1 MLALTQPTWKPR
13 HTSRAHVT
21 QNGLRRSM
29 ALLLCL
35 RLLGLACGA
44 TVVPQ
49 PERGTGLPG
58 DRLPRLRRLLQSAS
72 LAGRPLRIMET
83 HSGLSGLVVENARV
97 TRRGDNDGDGETE
110 VEFDGMWS
118 SSLTASAVH
127 GLPDIET
134 VDTTA
139 RLALV
144 QETLAVTTKPLIYD
158 ADTGGE
164 PELFR
169 HTVRALEQLGV
180 SACIL
185 EDKCGLK
192 QNSLFGTERA
202 QSLATAEAFCAK
214 IRAGVRAR
222 RCADFMVIARIEA
235 LIAGAG
241 MEEAI
246 TLNP

>member
-1 MLALTQPTWKPR
+1 
-13 HTSRAHVT
+13 
-21 QNGLRRSM
+21 M

-58 DRLPRLRRLLQSAS
+58 DRLPRLRRLLESAS
-72 LAGRPLRIMET
+72 LTGRPLRIMET

-97 TRRGDNDGDGETE
+97 TRRGDNDADGETE

-144 QETLAVTTKPLIYD
+144 QESAVINVGTTDQEKLH
-158 ADTGGE
+158 E
-164 PELFR
+164 
-169 HTVRALEQLGV
+169 LEQQG
-180 SACIL
+180 
-185 EDKCGLK
+185 
-192 QNSLFGTERA
+192 
-202 QSLATAEAFCAK
+202 
-214 IRAGVRAR
+214 
-222 RCADFMVIARIEA
+222 
-235 LIAGAG
+235 
-241 MEEAI
+241 
-246 TLNP
+246 

>member
-1 MLALTQPTWKPR
+1 
-13 HTSRAHVT
+13 
-21 QNGLRRSM
+21 M
-29 ALLLCL
+29 AMLLCL

-58 DRLPRLRRLLQSAS
+58 DRLPRLRRLLESAS
-72 LAGRPLRIMET
+72 HTGRPLRIMET

-97 TRRGDNDGDGETE
+97 TRRGDTDADGETE

-118 SSLTASAVH
+118 SSLTASAVR

-158 ADTGGE
+158 ADTGGQ

-192 QNSLFGTERA
+192 QNSLFGTEQIGRA
-202 QSLATAEAFCAK
+202 H
-214 IRAGVRAR
+214 V
-222 RCADFMVIARIEA
+222 
-235 LIAGAG
+235 
-241 MEEAI
+241 
-246 TLNP
+246 

>member
-1 MLALTQPTWKPR
+1 
-13 HTSRAHVT
+13 
-21 QNGLRRSM
+21 M
-29 ALLLCL
+29 AMLLCL

-58 DRLPRLRRLLQSAS
+58 DRLPRLRRLLESAS
-72 LAGRPLRIMET
+72 HTGRPLRIMET

-97 TRRGDNDGDGETE
+97 TRRGDTDADGETE

-118 SSLTASAVH
+118 SSLTASAVR

-158 ADTGGE
+158 ADTGGQ

-169 HTVRALEQLGV
+169 HTVLGV
-180 SACIL
+180 
-185 EDKCGLK
+185 
-192 QNSLFGTERA
+192 
-202 QSLATAEAFCAK
+202 
-214 IRAGVRAR
+214 GVG
-222 RCADFMVIARIEA
+222 V
-235 LIAGAG
+235 GVG
-241 MEEAI
+241 VG
-246 TLNP
+246 